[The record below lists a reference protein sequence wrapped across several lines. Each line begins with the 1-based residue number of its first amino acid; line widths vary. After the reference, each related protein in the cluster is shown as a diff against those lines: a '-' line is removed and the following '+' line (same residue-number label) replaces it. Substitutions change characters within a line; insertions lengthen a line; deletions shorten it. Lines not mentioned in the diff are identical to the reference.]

1 MKKVRIFTTGGC
13 PYCRMTKAFLD
24 RLGIP
29 YVEVDVGSD
38 RDAARELIELTG
50 QRGVPVTVSG
60 DEVIVG
66 FDAHRLREVFGA
78 GEEEPPAVSDLL
90 ILGGGPAGL
99 TAGVYCARKLL
110 DAVIVTENIGGQA
123 QESWVIENYM
133 GFRMVSGDELMQ
145 KFEEQARKEG
155 IRLELDRVESVVADG
170 GRFIATTASGR
181 EYHAR
186 SVIVAT
192 GRQPR
197 RLGLEDEE
205 RLWGRGV
212 SVCATCDAPLY
223 RGRRVAVVGGGNSA
237 LTTALEMNR
246 IAASVD
252 LIVRSTVRADEVYRQ
267 KYEQAEGITTHLHS
281 EVVAITG
288 DEAVEGVVI
297 RDRETGEETTLPVEG
312 VFIEIGQVP
321 NSDCVQGLVTLNERG
336 EIPVDHN
343 CRTEVPG
350 LFAAGDVTDIHGKQ
364 VIIAAGEGAKAA
376 LEAFEYLMAGE

>member
-1 MKKVRIFTTGGC
+1 MQKVRVYTTSGC

-24 RLGIP
+24 RIGIP
-29 YVEVDVGSD
+29 YEEVDVGSD
-38 RDAARELIELTG
+38 HDAAREMIELTG

-66 FDAHRLREVFGA
+66 FDAPRLREVFGT
-78 GEEEPPAVSDLL
+78 EQETPSRMYDVL

-110 DAVIVTENIGGQA
+110 DAVIVTEDIGGQA

-133 GFRMVSGDELMQ
+133 GFRMVSGDDLMQ

-155 IRLELDRVESVVADG
+155 IRLELDRVEAVVADD
-170 GRFIATTASGR
+170 GRFIATSASGL

-192 GRQPR
+192 GRTSR

-223 RGRRVAVVGGGNSA
+223 RDRRVAVVGGGNSA

-246 IAASVD
+246 IASSVD
-252 LIVRSTVRADEVYRQ
+252 LIVRSTVKADEVYRH
-267 KYEQAEGITTHLHS
+267 KYEQAEGITTHLNA
-281 EVVAITG
+281 EVARITG
-288 DEAVEGVVI
+288 EEAVDGVVV
-297 RDRETGEETTLPVEG
+297 RDRDTGEETTLPVEG
-312 VFIEIGQVP
+312 VFIEIGQIP
-321 NSDCVQGLVTLNERG
+321 NSACVQALVPLTEKG
-336 EIPVDHN
+336 EIPVDLN

-350 LFAAGDVTDIHGKQ
+350 VFAAGDVTDIHGKQ
-364 VIIAAGEGAKAA
+364 VVIAAGEGAKAA
-376 LEAFEYLMAGE
+376 LEAYDYLMSRE